1 MTEAKTIE
9 TVNRFLFLNAYAFL
23 LLALG
28 AGGIGFVCWCPWCWA
43 VRAVVLVAS
52 LVCLRGALTIPKS
65 WSDKKRKYAVL
76 MQRNSPTLR
85 PDTFGD
91 FMQAPCG
98 RLLARIVLHDL
109 GCPERYAEL
118 RRLRKPLGAR
128 LRECGRPQRTV
139 IYVNPDFK
147 RK

>member
-1 MTEAKTIE
+1 MTKAKTIE

-28 AGGIGFVCWCPWCWA
+28 AGGIGIAFWCPWGWV
-43 VRAVVLVAS
+43 VRGLAGVAALVA
-52 LVCLRGALTIPKS
+52 LRGGLLILSS

-98 RLLARIVLHDL
+98 RLLARIVLRDL